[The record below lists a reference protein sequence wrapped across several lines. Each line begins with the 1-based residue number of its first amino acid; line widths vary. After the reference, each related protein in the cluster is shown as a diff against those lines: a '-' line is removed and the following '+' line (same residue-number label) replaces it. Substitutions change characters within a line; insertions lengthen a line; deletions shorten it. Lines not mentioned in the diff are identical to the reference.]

1 MAAAWF
7 LVMVASGLGL
17 ATAGPV
23 PSSKPHSTGRGC
35 DIGKFE
41 YLPPMEW
48 KAFKKAKDALMS
60 TYGKTHWK
68 IQSCSSC
75 LFPRP
80 WTLTQL
86 HVWERPVALEA
97 ELALTVKVLETVA
110 DSSLEDI
117 LDQPLHTLH
126 CILSEVQACV
136 SALPT
141 SGSRPLLQHW
151 LNQLQRTPK
160 KVSQECL
167 EATATFNL
175 FRLLKQDLNYITRG
189 DLCIWEPK
197 ASGGL
202 WLA

>member
-23 PSSKPHSTGRGC
+23 PTSKPHSTGRGC

-41 YLPPMEW
+41 YLPPTEW
-48 KAFKKAKDALMS
+48 KAFKKAKDALENS
-60 TYGKTHWK
+60 LKNH
-68 IQSCSSC
+68 SCSSC
-75 LFPRP
+75 LFPRL

-126 CILSEVQACV
+126 YILSEVQACV

-141 SGSRPLLQHW
+141 SGSRPHGLLQHW
-151 LNQLQRTPK
+151 LNQLQRAPK

-167 EATATFNL
+167 EATVTFNL
-175 FRLLKQDLNYITRG
+175 FRLLKQDLNCVARG
-189 DLCIWEPK
+189 DLCI
-197 ASGGL
+197 
-202 WLA
+202 

>member
-1 MAAAWF
+1 MSYHFLLAYKGAADESADSI
-7 LVMVASGLGL
+7 MVVSL
-17 ATAGPV
+17 
-23 PSSKPHSTGRGC
+23 
-35 DIGKFE
+35 
-41 YLPPMEW
+41 
-48 KAFKKAKDALMS
+48 
-60 TYGKTHWK
+60 KTHWK

-75 LFPRP
+75 LFPRS

-86 HVWERPVALEA
+86 HVWEHPVALEA
-97 ELALTVKVLETVA
+97 ELALTVGVLETVA

-160 KVSQECL
+160 KTQGHTQTSAERPQTQKKV
-167 EATATFNL
+167 
-175 FRLLKQDLNYITRG
+175 
-189 DLCIWEPK
+189 
-197 ASGGL
+197 
-202 WLA
+202 

>member
-1 MAAAWF
+1 
-7 LVMVASGLGL
+7 MVASGLGL

-23 PSSKPHSTGRGC
+23 PTSKPHSTGRGC

-41 YLPPMEW
+41 YLPPTEW
-48 KAFKKAKDALMS
+48 KAFKKAKDALENS
-60 TYGKTHWK
+60 LKNH
-68 IQSCSSC
+68 SCSSC
-75 LFPRP
+75 LFPRL

-126 CILSEVQACV
+126 YILSEVQACV

-141 SGSRPLLQHW
+141 SGSRPHGLLQHW
-151 LNQLQRTPK
+151 LNQLQRAPK

-167 EATATFNL
+167 EATVTFNL
-175 FRLLKQDLNYITRG
+175 FRLLKQDLNCVARG
-189 DLCIWEPK
+189 DLCI
-197 ASGGL
+197 
-202 WLA
+202 

>member
-17 ATAGPV
+17 ARAGPV
-23 PSSKPHSTGRGC
+23 PTPKPHSTGRGC

-41 YLPPMEW
+41 YLLPTEW
-48 KAFKKAKDALMS
+48 NALKKAKDALENS
-60 TYGKTHWK
+60 LKN
-68 IQSCSSC
+68 QSCSLC

-86 HVWERPVALEA
+86 HVWERPVVLEA
-97 ELALTVKVLETVA
+97 ELALTLKVLKTVA

-117 LDQPLHTLH
+117 LDQPLHMLRYIHTKL
-126 CILSEVQACV
+126 QACV

-151 LNQLQRTPK
+151 LNQLKRAPN

-167 EATATFNL
+167 EATVTFNL
-175 FRLLKQDLNYITRG
+175 FRLLKRDLNCVARG
-189 DLCIWEPK
+189 DLCI
-197 ASGGL
+197 
-202 WLA
+202 